1 MATPDSLSVLIVDE
15 DPDILAFFA
24 RILSMNGIRA
34 LLARTPD
41 EAMGIAKRGYVPI
54 DLVMTDL
61 ALRSSPGEGD
71 FASGRDLVE
80 DLRRTRPEIKALFMS
95 SYLDSGVIRVQLMDR
110 NFETSSKNPDHEGLI
125 ESIRRA
131 ARVPRTYSA
140 GMRQ

>member
-1 MATPDSLSVLIVDE
+1 MAASDSLSVLVVDE

-24 RILSMNGIRA
+24 RILSINGIRA

-54 DLVMTDL
+54 DLVMTDV
-61 ALRSSPGEGD
+61 ALRSSPGNGE

-80 DLRRTRPEIKALFMS
+80 DLRRTRPEIKSLFMS
-95 SYLDSGVIRVQLMDR
+95 SYLDSGVIRVRLMDR
-110 NFETSSKNPDHEGLI
+110 DFETTSKNPDHEGLI

-131 ARVPRTYSA
+131 TRAPRVHFA
-140 GMRQ
+140 GTRQ